1 LLRSGDV
8 FAGFTI
14 EHLVGQGG
22 MGSVY
27 LARHPRLQRQTALK
41 LLNRELYADK
51 EIRARFEREANLVA
65 QLDHPNIVEV
75 YDRGIEDEQ
84 LWISMQ
90 YVDGVDAATVN
101 PLTLPPARAVQIIE
115 GVGAALDYAHGNGV
129 LHRDVK
135 PANILLGRAVGGKGE
150 RVYLTDFG
158 IARLREDSTHL
169 TQDGM
174 FTATLAY
181 ASPEQMTGSPL
192 DNRSDQ
198 YALGC
203 ALYWLLCGA
212 GPFDS
217 EDANELIHGHL
228 QLPVPPISA
237 RRAGLN
243 PAMDLVLA
251 RSMAKRAADRFATCS
266 EFAAAAKHAL
276 TAPKPAAVSVPGGG
290 YPGMPVGAA
299 AAPQSMPPPAPGVP
313 LNGHVNPVAPSQPP
327 NQPVPQASSVP
338 PVSPA
343 APPLLPPNPTGF
355 PPNSVLLQRDRRRSP
370 NALLWAVLGVVVVLV
385 VVVAGFFM
393 LSGGPYR
400 STGVNPGLRQTGP
413 TTGTARPTG
422 AAPPSATSAP
432 GQQDPVTAI
441 SRYFPTLLPQGD
453 SSSGDAYQGRVACER
468 STPGQPGKVLQTGGQ
483 SRRSD
488 PLAQANRLGAWECT
502 SRQTSL
508 GYAIVVFD
516 TAANAQAALA
526 AVPPNTTA
534 SGSKGDSSYSQRSW
548 AESDDEHAEIAE
560 MVVSFDSDPARATA
574 VLYAYDS
581 GSAVP
586 GSDTPP
592 HEVLAQW
599 WDKTPL

>member
-1 LLRSGDV
+1 MRSGDV

-41 LLNRELYADK
+41 LLNRELFADK

-115 GVGAALDYAHGNGV
+115 GVAAALDYAHGNGV

-266 EFAAAAKHAL
+266 DFAAAAKHAL
-276 TAPKPAAVSVPGGG
+276 TAPKPAALPVPAGG
-290 YPGMPVGAA
+290 YPGMPVGP
-299 AAPQSMPPPAPGVP
+299 AAPQSAPPLAPGAP
-313 LNGHVNPVAPSQPP
+313 LNGHVN
-327 NQPVPQASSVP
+327 
-338 PVSPA
+338 PA
-343 APPLLPPNPTGF
+343 APPLLPPSPTGF
-355 PPNSVLLQRDRRRSP
+355 PPNSVLLQRHRRRSS
-370 NALLWAVLGVVVVLV
+370 NAVLWAVIGVVAVLV
-385 VVVAGFFM
+385 VVVAGIFI
-393 LSGGPYR
+393 LSDGSPHR

-413 TTGTARPTG
+413 ATDTARPTG
-422 AAPPSATSAP
+422 GAPPSATSAP
-432 GQQDPVTAI
+432 GHQPDPVAAI
-441 SRYFPTLLPQGD
+441 ARNFPTLLPQGD
-453 SSSGDAYQGRVACER
+453 SGSGDAYQGRVACER
-468 STPGQPGKVLQTGGQ
+468 SAQGQPGKVLQTAGQ
-483 SRRSD
+483 TRRSD
-488 PLAQANRLGAWECT
+488 PLAQANWLGAWECT
-502 SRQTSL
+502 SRRTSL

-516 TAANAQAALA
+516 TAANARAALA

-548 AESDDEHAEIAE
+548 AESDDEHTETAE

-574 VLYAYDS
+574 VLYAFDS
-581 GSAVP
+581 GSAEP